1 MKKFILFIIACFTLL
16 AAAVWIAAPKA
27 VQLLESKLQNSLA
40 QSGAKLTY
48 RSIQPGFSGEWT
60 ATVRDPEFT
69 FSDSGRDIKFVSD
82 SIKIS
87 MPVLFFSG
95 GRAVISDITAD
106 NPRIDLRLYE
116 PGANPNFAGA
126 DSSRVHPENKP
137 AAPLPVRIQKIR
149 IKNGEVHCRLK
160 TGRNAVIQQIN
171 AVIKDPLAEKQLN
184 IEGHLRIFGKN
195 PNASFDIAVSRSP
208 SGELVMHHSELKADL
223 SDMNE
228 TSLFSVFTGQT
239 SMPFSELGGELSW
252 SAKKI
257 PLNPGIWEQAD
268 YEAEIKGASV
278 VFKNHPEPVQNADLT
293 IRQEDRT
300 LALKVEHASW
310 AGGVMSLDFRQTPYS
325 SESSGLKDARL
336 AFQSDGIRIER
347 VSPPKGPYTPYV
359 SGLFFAGFQGNG
371 RIRTVEELPYAVV
384 GDGMAALDQG
394 VIQNLNILRTIFDR
408 LASVPSVGASIASA
422 IPPKYQN
429 ALNRGYTSFARA
441 EFPVHYQAGKLY
453 LNQVPLI
460 SEGFSASASGYVD
473 IAGNLFFRTYLSL
486 DDELTWHMMQA
497 APALQYIVSESGKLG
512 LGVDIF
518 GSSRGIQLKVDLQPL
533 LSRAVQQVGS
543 ELLSQALKRF

>member
-1 MKKFILFIIACFTLL
+1 MKKIILFIIACFALL
-16 AAAVWIAAPKA
+16 AAAVWITAPKA
-27 VQLLESKLQNSLA
+27 VQQLEAKLQSSLA

-48 RSIQPGFSGEWT
+48 RSIKPGFSGGWT
-60 ATVRDPEFT
+60 AMVQGPEFT
-69 FSDSGRDIKFVSD
+69 FNDSGREVKFVSD

-95 GRAVISDITAD
+95 GRAVISEIAAD

-116 PGANPNFAGA
+116 PGMNPNFNAT
-126 DSSRVHPENKP
+126 DSGRVNPENKS

-149 IKNGEVHCRLK
+149 IQNGEVNCRLK
-160 TGRNAVIQQIN
+160 NGRNAVIQQIN
-171 AVIKDPLAEKQLN
+171 AAVTDPLIEKRLSVN
-184 IEGHLRIFGKN
+184 GNFKIFGKN
-195 PNASFDIAVSRSP
+195 PNVSFDIAVTRSS
-208 SGELVMHHSELKADL
+208 SGELMMHHSELKADL

-228 TSLFSVFTGQT
+228 ASLFSIFTGQT

-252 SAKKI
+252 SVKQI
-257 PLNPGIWEQAD
+257 PLNPGVWEQAD
-268 YEAEIKGASV
+268 YEAEIKDASV

-293 IRQEDRT
+293 VVQEGRT
-300 LALKVEHASW
+300 LGVKVEHASW
-310 AGGVMSLDFRQTPYS
+310 AGGTMSLDFRQTPS
-325 SESSGLKDARL
+325 GSESSALKDVKL

-359 SGLFFAGFQGNG
+359 SGLFFAGFQGSG
-371 RIRTVEELPYAVV
+371 RIRTLEELPYAVV

-394 VIQNLNILRTIFDR
+394 IIQNLNILRTIFDR
-408 LASVPSVGASIASA
+408 LASVPSVGASITSA

-429 ALNRGYTSFARA
+429 TLNRGYTSFARA

-486 DDELTWHMMQA
+486 DDELTWNMMQA